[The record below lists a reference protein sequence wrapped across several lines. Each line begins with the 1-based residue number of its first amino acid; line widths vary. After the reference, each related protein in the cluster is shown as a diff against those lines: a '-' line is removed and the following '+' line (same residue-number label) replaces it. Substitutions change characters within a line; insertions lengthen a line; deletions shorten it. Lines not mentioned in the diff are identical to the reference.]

1 MIIIYN
7 IIYIMSNII
16 KDKVDNAKLLVNLA
30 YLRTEYASQN
40 TYYATMRMAFA
51 IALVSAYTK
60 NFYILAFS
68 IILLIGGYIQYK
80 FMGQILI
87 DINELTRNNNK
98 KVDYK
103 DLYKLRE
110 FNNKIFIF
118 YTILFLIAIFLQFN
132 HDKKIF

>member
-1 MIIIYN
+1 
-7 IIYIMSNII
+7 MSNII
-16 KDKVDNAKLLVNLA
+16 KDKIDNAKLLVNLA

-60 NFYILAFS
+60 NFYVLAFS

-80 FMGQILI
+80 FMGNILI
-87 DINELTRNNNK
+87 EINELTRNNK
-98 KVDYK
+98 KNVDYN

-110 FNNKIFIF
+110 FNNIVFIF
-118 YTILFLIAIFLQFN
+118 YTIIFIIAIFLQFN
-132 HDKKIF
+132 HDRKKLLTNIMKSIK

>member
-1 MIIIYN
+1 
-7 IIYIMSNII
+7 MSNII
-16 KDKVDNAKLLVNLA
+16 KDKVDNTKLLVNLA

-60 NFYILAFS
+60 NFYVLAFS

-80 FMGQILI
+80 FMGNILI
-87 DINELTRNNNK
+87 EINELTRNNK
-98 KVDYK
+98 KNVDYN

-110 FNNKIFIF
+110 FNNIVFIF
-118 YTILFLIAIFLQFN
+118 YTIIFIIAIFLEFN
-132 HDKKIF
+132 HDRKNFLTNIIKSIK

>member
-1 MIIIYN
+1 
-7 IIYIMSNII
+7 MSNII

-60 NFYILAFS
+60 NFYVLAFS

-80 FMGQILI
+80 FMGNILI
-87 DINELTRNNNK
+87 EINEVTRNNNK
-98 KVDYK
+98 NVDYN

-110 FNNKIFIF
+110 FNNIVFIF
-118 YTILFLIAIFLQFN
+118 YTIIFIIAIFLQFN
-132 HDKKIF
+132 HDRKNLLTNIMKSIK

>member
-1 MIIIYN
+1 MT
-7 IIYIMSNII
+7 NII
-16 KDKVDNAKLLVNLA
+16 KDKYENAKLLVNLA

-40 TYYATMRMAFA
+40 TYYATMRMAFP

-80 FMGQILI
+80 FMGDILI
-87 DINELTRNNNK
+87 EINEVTRNNK
-98 KVDYK
+98 KNVNYN

-110 FNNKIFIF
+110 LNNIVFIF
-118 YTILFLIAIFLQFN
+118 YTIIFIIAIFLQFN
-132 HDKKIF
+132 HDRKKLFN

>member
-1 MIIIYN
+1 
-7 IIYIMSNII
+7 MSNII

-60 NFYILAFS
+60 NFYVLAFS

-80 FMGQILI
+80 FMGNILI
-87 DINELTRNNNK
+87 EINEVTRNNK
-98 KVDYK
+98 KNVDYN

-110 FNNKIFIF
+110 FNNIVFIF
-118 YTILFLIAIFLQFN
+118 YTIIFIIAIFLQFN
-132 HDKKIF
+132 HDRNKLLTNIIKSIK

>member
-1 MIIIYN
+1 
-7 IIYIMSNII
+7 MSNII
-16 KDKVDNAKLLVNLA
+16 KDKIDNAKLLVNLA

-60 NFYILAFS
+60 NFYVLGFS

-80 FMGQILI
+80 FMGNILI
-87 DINELTRNNNK
+87 EINELTRNNK
-98 KVDYK
+98 KNVDYN

-110 FNNKIFIF
+110 FNNIVFIF
-118 YTILFLIAIFLQFN
+118 YTIIFIIAIFLQFN
-132 HDKKIF
+132 HDRKKLLTNIMKSIK

>member
-1 MIIIYN
+1 
-7 IIYIMSNII
+7 MSNII
-16 KDKVDNAKLLVNLA
+16 KDKFDNAKLLVNLA

-80 FMGQILI
+80 FMGNILI
-87 DINELTRNNNK
+87 EINEVTRNNK
-98 KVDYK
+98 KNVNYN

-110 FNNKIFIF
+110 FNNLVFIF
-118 YTILFLIAIFLQFN
+118 YTIIFIIAIFLQFI
-132 HDKKIF
+132 HDRKNLLTNIMKSIK

>member
-1 MIIIYN
+1 
-7 IIYIMSNII
+7 MSNII

-60 NFYILAFS
+60 NFYVLAFS
-68 IILLIGGYIQYK
+68 IIILIGGYIQYK
-80 FMGQILI
+80 FMGNILI
-87 DINELTRNNNK
+87 EINEVTRNNK
-98 KVDYK
+98 KNVNYN

-110 FNNKIFIF
+110 FNNLVFIF
-118 YTILFLIAIFLQFN
+118 YTIIFIIAIFLQFN
-132 HDKKIF
+132 HDKKKLLTNIMKSIK

>member
-1 MIIIYN
+1 
-7 IIYIMSNII
+7 MSNII

-40 TYYATMRMAFA
+40 TYYATMRAGVA

-60 NFYILAFS
+60 NFYVLAFS

-80 FMGQILI
+80 FMGNILI
-87 DINELTRNNNK
+87 EINELTRNNK
-98 KVDYK
+98 KNVDYN

-110 FNNKIFIF
+110 FNNIVFIF
-118 YTILFLIAIFLQFN
+118 YTIIFIIAIFLQFN
-132 HDKKIF
+132 HDRKNFLTNIIKSIK

>member
-1 MIIIYN
+1 
-7 IIYIMSNII
+7 MSNII
-16 KDKVDNAKLLVNLA
+16 KDNVDNAKLLVNLA

-51 IALVSAYTK
+51 VALVSAYTK
-60 NFYILAFS
+60 NFYVLAFS

-87 DINELTRNNNK
+87 EINEVTRNNK
-98 KVDYK
+98 KNVDYN

-110 FNNKIFIF
+110 FNNSVFIF
-118 YTILFLIAIFLQFN
+118 YTIIFIIAIFLQFF
-132 HDKKIF
+132 HDRKKLLTNIIKSIK

>member
-1 MIIIYN
+1 
-7 IIYIMSNII
+7 MSNII
-16 KDKVDNAKLLVNLA
+16 KDKVDNTKLLVNLA

-60 NFYILAFS
+60 NFYVLAFS

-80 FMGQILI
+80 FMGNILI
-87 DINELTRNNNK
+87 EINELTRNNK
-98 KVDYK
+98 KNVDYN

-110 FNNKIFIF
+110 FNNIVFIF
-118 YTILFLIAIFLQFN
+118 YTIIFIIAIFLQFN
-132 HDKKIF
+132 HDRKNFLTNIIKSIK

>member
-1 MIIIYN
+1 
-7 IIYIMSNII
+7 MSNII

-40 TYYATMRMAFA
+40 TYYATIRMAFA

-60 NFYILAFS
+60 NFYVLAFS

-98 KVDYK
+98 KVDYR

-110 FNNKIFIF
+110 LNSKIFIF
-118 YTILFLIAIFLQFN
+118 YTILFLIAIFLQFTHN
-132 HDKKIF
+132 RVNLLNNIAIKNIK

>member
-1 MIIIYN
+1 
-7 IIYIMSNII
+7 MSNII
-16 KDKVDNAKLLVNLA
+16 NNKVDNGKLLVNLA

-60 NFYILAFS
+60 NFYVLAFS

-80 FMGQILI
+80 FMGDILI
-87 DINELTRNNNK
+87 EINEVTRNNNK
-98 KVDYK
+98 NVDYN

-110 FNNKIFIF
+110 FNNLVFIF
-118 YTILFLIAIFLQFN
+118 YTIIFIIAIFLQFN
-132 HDKKIF
+132 HNRKNFLTNIMKSIK

>member
-1 MIIIYN
+1 
-7 IIYIMSNII
+7 MSNII

-30 YLRTEYASQN
+30 YLHTEYSSQN

-51 IALVSAYTK
+51 VALVSAYTK

-80 FMGQILI
+80 FMGEILI
-87 DINELTRNNNK
+87 EINEATRNNK
-98 KVDYK
+98 KNVDYN

-110 FNNKIFIF
+110 FNNSVFIF
-118 YTILFLIAIFLQFN
+118 YTIIFIIAIFLQFI
-132 HDKKIF
+132 HDRKKLLTNIIKSIK

>member
-1 MIIIYN
+1 
-7 IIYIMSNII
+7 MSNII
-16 KDKVDNAKLLVNLA
+16 KDKVDNTKLLVNLA

-51 IALVSAYTK
+51 VALVSAYTK

-80 FMGQILI
+80 FMGDILI
-87 DINELTRNNNK
+87 EINEITRNNK
-98 KVDYK
+98 KNVDYN

-110 FNNKIFIF
+110 FNNSVFIF
-118 YTILFLIAIFLQFN
+118 YTIIFIIAIFLQFI
-132 HDKKIF
+132 HDRKKLLTNIIKSIK

>member
-1 MIIIYN
+1 
-7 IIYIMSNII
+7 MSDII
-16 KDKVDNAKLLVNLA
+16 KDKVDNVKILVNLA

-40 TYYATMRMAFA
+40 TYYITMRMAFA

-80 FMGQILI
+80 FMGKILI
-87 DINELTRNNNK
+87 DINELTRNNK
-98 KVDYK
+98 KNVDYN

-110 FNNKIFIF
+110 FNNIVFVF
-118 YTILFLIAIFLQFN
+118 YTIIFIIAIFLQFN
-132 HDKKIF
+132 YNRKIF

>member
-1 MIIIYN
+1 
-7 IIYIMSNII
+7 MSNII
-16 KDKVDNAKLLVNLA
+16 KDKVDIAKLLVNLA

-51 IALVSAYTK
+51 VALVSAYTK

-80 FMGQILI
+80 FMGNILME
-87 DINELTRNNNK
+87 INEVARNNK
-98 KVDYK
+98 KNVDYN

-110 FNNKIFIF
+110 FNNIVFIF
-118 YTILFLIAIFLQFN
+118 YTIIFIIAIFLQFN
-132 HDKKIF
+132 HDRKKLLTNIIKSIK

>member
-1 MIIIYN
+1 
-7 IIYIMSNII
+7 MSNII
-16 KDKVDNAKLLVNLA
+16 KDKVHNAKLLVNLA

-60 NFYILAFS
+60 NFYVLAFS

-80 FMGQILI
+80 FMGNILI
-87 DINELTRNNNK
+87 EINEVTRNNK
-98 KVDYK
+98 KNVDYN

-110 FNNKIFIF
+110 FNNIVFIF
-118 YTILFLIAIFLQFN
+118 YTIIFIIAIFLQFN
-132 HDKKIF
+132 HDRKKLLTNIIKSIK

>member
-1 MIIIYN
+1 
-7 IIYIMSNII
+7 MSNII

-60 NFYILAFS
+60 NFYVLAFS

-80 FMGQILI
+80 FMGNILI
-87 DINELTRNNNK
+87 EINELTRNNK
-98 KVDYK
+98 KNVDYN

-110 FNNKIFIF
+110 FNNIVFIF
-118 YTILFLIAIFLQFN
+118 YTIIFIIAIFLQFN
-132 HDKKIF
+132 HDRKNFLTNIIKSIK

>member
-1 MIIIYN
+1 
-7 IIYIMSNII
+7 MSNII

-60 NFYILAFS
+60 NFYVLAFS

-80 FMGQILI
+80 FMGNILI
-87 DINELTRNNNK
+87 EINEVTRNNK
-98 KVDYK
+98 KNVDYN

-110 FNNKIFIF
+110 FNNIVFIF
-118 YTILFLIAIFLQFN
+118 YTIIFIIAIFLQFN
-132 HDKKIF
+132 HDRKKLLTNIMKSIK

>member
-1 MIIIYN
+1 
-7 IIYIMSNII
+7 MSNILE
-16 KDKVDNAKLLVNLA
+16 DYPDTSKLLVNLA

-80 FMGQILI
+80 FMGNILI
-87 DINELTRNNNK
+87 EINEVTRNNK
-98 KVDYK
+98 KNVDYNN
-103 DLYKLRE
+103 LYKLRE
-110 FNNKIFIF
+110 FNNIVFVF
-118 YTILFLIAIFLQFN
+118 YTIIFIIAIFLQFF
-132 HDKKIF
+132 HDRKKLLINNF